1 MPSLAELQAW
11 PPWPLSALIAYLKRL
26 SDAFGHKYVAAV
38 VLCYGVNQGIG
49 EGLVYYARRYYLLDD
64 VGLPSKDVGQLLGFA
79 GIPWQLKSLFGL
91 LSDCVPINGLHRSP
105 YMTFAG
111 VLGVLSTMLL
121 VAVPPTALAPEFYAV
136 MLLLININF
145 SMPDVMIDATV
156 RVGHGS
162 HTVPARPAATTCAR
176 ARASPPAVH
185 TVRGTQVAERSKLR
199 PDLAAELQALCWG
212 AINTIGIPASI
223 AKGYLYEA
231 GGAKLIF
238 TLCIGTAARLA
249 NPNPYNPNP
258 NPVPSSSPS
267 SLFASAPPPAC
278 SSRRCSGGS
287 RPDVPATYRE
297 CVPTYVRYAAT
308 AVTPSSH
315 RTRHRTCARSSH
327 CRACTTTV
335 LYYVA
340 GAQVVRSYVE

>member
-145 SMPDVMIDATV
+145 F
-156 RVGHGS
+156 
-162 HTVPARPAATTCAR
+162 
-176 ARASPPAVH
+176 
-185 TVRGTQVAERSKLR
+185 
-199 PDLAAELQALCWG
+199 
-212 AINTIGIPASI
+212 N
-223 AKGYLYEA
+223 
-231 GGAKLIF
+231 LI
-238 TLCIGTAARLA
+238 
-249 NPNPYNPNP
+249 
-258 NPVPSSSPS
+258 
-267 SLFASAPPPAC
+267 
-278 SSRRCSGGS
+278 
-287 RPDVPATYRE
+287 
-297 CVPTYVRYAAT
+297 
-308 AVTPSSH
+308 
-315 RTRHRTCARSSH
+315 
-327 CRACTTTV
+327 
-335 LYYVA
+335 
-340 GAQVVRSYVE
+340 